1 MKIGSETRRQ
11 EDNRHRHLHR
21 QADTYSEKDMIR
33 GETTKRKSKERE
45 RERENVKEKKILKP
59 NRDIQSL
66 ERINNNRN
74 FILLILTFFTIIQKY
89 LSYTNLLEPSI
100 IKSLIQLFEFILIN
114 PLRSRPFSLSR
125 INNST
130 RFPARWI
137 S

>member
-66 ERINNNRN
+66 ERINNKKFYPSYSYFFYHHTKIP
-74 FILLILTFFTIIQKY
+74 FIYKPFRTINYKI
-89 LSYTNLLEPSI
+89 
-100 IKSLIQLFEFILIN
+100 F
-114 PLRSRPFSLSR
+114 
-125 INNST
+125 NST
-130 RFPARWI
+130 LRI
-137 S
+137 HSY

>member
-11 EDNRHRHLHR
+11 EDNVHRHLHR

-33 GETTKRKSKERE
+33 GETTKRKSKERK
-45 RERENVKEKKILKP
+45 RENVKEKKILKP
-59 NRDIQSL
+59 NKGIQSL

-74 FILLILTFFTIIQKY
+74 FILLILTFFTIIKVLFIY
-89 LSYTNLLEPSI
+89 KSFRTTNYKIFNSTLRIP
-100 IKSLIQLFEFILIN
+100 IN
-114 PLRSRPFSLSR
+114 PLCSRLFSFIW

>member
-11 EDNRHRHLHR
+11 EDNVHRHLHR

-33 GETTKRKSKERE
+33 GEQRKGNQRKERE
-45 RERENVKEKKILKP
+45 RTWKRRKYSSRYP
-59 NRDIQSL
+59 NKGIQSL

-74 FILLILTFFTIIQKY
+74 FILLILTFFTIIKVLFIY
-89 LSYTNLLEPSI
+89 KSFRTTNYKIFNSTLRIP
-100 IKSLIQLFEFILIN
+100 IN
-114 PLRSRPFSLSR
+114 PLCSRLFSFIW

-130 RFPARWI
+130 RFPTRWI